1 MALLSLLFL
10 VQPELAEE
18 KGKEEWEGEEENWEE
33 KEGEEEKSVN
43 PLVIR
48 VEFLAKPWP
57 HAVSWY
63 SDLSNGTRLPLED
76 EAGLEYEQGGVVE
89 ASGGQGSSYQLAT
102 ALTISNLTHN
112 LREKQSSNLIRIYV
126 FYRLE

>member
-1 MALLSLLFL
+1 
-10 VQPELAEE
+10 VQQENAVEKRKEE
-18 KGKEEWEGEEENWEE
+18 WEGEGKEEWEGEEE
-33 KEGEEEKSVN
+33 KEDLD
-43 PLVIR
+43 PLVIT

-63 SDLSNGTRLPLED
+63 SDLGNGTRLPLEE

-89 ASGGQGSSYQLAT
+89 AATAGGGQGSSYQLAT

-112 LREKQSSNLIRIYV
+112 LRENRAQT
-126 FYRLE
+126 